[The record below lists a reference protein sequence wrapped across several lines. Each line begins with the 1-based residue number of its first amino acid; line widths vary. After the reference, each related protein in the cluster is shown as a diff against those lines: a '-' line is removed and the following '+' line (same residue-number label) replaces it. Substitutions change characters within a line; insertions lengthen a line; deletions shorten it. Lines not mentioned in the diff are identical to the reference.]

1 MVVYAVVIT
10 LSSVRPS
17 LFTLVTADI
26 ALLVVVVAALGVRHR
41 MMRRRKHFT
50 EEAIRCGQCQQ
61 LIPPEKFNC
70 LACGWPNVPEKDE
83 ESQSSI

>member
-1 MVVYAVVIT
+1 MIVYDLAII
-10 LSSVRPS
+10 LPSVRPN

-26 ALLVVVVAALGVRHR
+26 ALLVVVVASLGVRHR
-41 MMRRRKHFT
+41 MTRRRKHFT
-50 EEAIRCGQCQQ
+50 EEAIRCGQCRQ
-61 LIPPEKFNC
+61 LIPPEKYNC